1 LPAAL
6 AIQQNGR
13 DSIDTPHLDLGRRAQ
28 GGIALLIGM
37 QKFAYRAMSLAN
49 FFVGRL
55 ACDAKLVIIINVIS
69 V

>member
-37 QKFAYRAMSLAN
+37 QKFA
-49 FFVGRL
+49 
-55 ACDAKLVIIINVIS
+55 
-69 V
+69 